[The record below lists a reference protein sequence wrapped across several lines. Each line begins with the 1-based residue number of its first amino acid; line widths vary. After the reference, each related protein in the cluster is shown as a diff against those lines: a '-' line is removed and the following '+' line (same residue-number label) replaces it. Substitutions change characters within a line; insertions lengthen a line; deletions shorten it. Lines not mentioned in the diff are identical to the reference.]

1 MAIVGEICRRGF
13 EVKRSH
19 LAREIVETV
28 ALTLLI
34 FIAIRFVIQSYRV
47 DGPSMQPGLS
57 TNEYVLVNK
66 VTYLFH
72 VPVRGD
78 VIVFHYPGDPT
89 KDFIKRIIGIPGDV
103 IRTNST
109 DVWVNGQKLSEPYI
123 SVPANPS
130 ANTWKVPQNEYFVMG
145 DNRDV
150 SDDSRYWGDVP
161 KDFIV
166 GKAVVVYWPFNNWQ
180 VINTYPSVYAHIR
193 VNS

>member
-1 MAIVGEICRRGF
+1 M
-13 EVKRSH
+13 KRSH

-72 VPVRGD
+72 TPERGD
-78 VIVFHYPGDPT
+78 VIVFHYPHDPT
-89 KDFIKRIIGIPGDV
+89 KDFIKRIIGVPGDV
-103 IRTNST
+103 IRTDRT
-109 DVWVNGQKLSEPYI
+109 EVWVNGLKLSEPYI
-123 SVPANPS
+123 SVPANPV
-130 ANTWKVPQNEYFVMG
+130 ADTWRVPQNQYFVMG
-145 DNRDV
+145 DNRGV

-166 GKAVVVYWPFNNWQ
+166 GKAVVVYWPFSDWQ
-180 VINTYPSVYAHIR
+180 AINTYPSVYAHIR
-193 VNS
+193 VSR